1 MQVIT
6 STTDL
11 AAACHRLSSEPYI
24 TVDTEFIRERTYW
37 SQLCL
42 VQIAPPGADEDDAL
56 LIDPLAEG
64 IDLAPLF
71 DLMVNDD
78 VTKVFHAAR
87 QDVEIFH
94 HLSGKIPVPLV
105 DTQVMAMVC
114 GHGDQVG
121 YETIVRR
128 IARAEIDKSSRF
140 TDWSR
145 RPLTEKQLRYARS
158 DVTHLRQ
165 VFLALKDEVE
175 RSGRAHW
182 VAEEMA
188 ILTSPDTYIN
198 DPDMMWTRV
207 KARSNN
213 PKFLAVIRSI
223 ARWREITAQSR
234 DLPRSRVLKDDALI
248 EIATAKPKTPQD
260 FGKLRLAQRDVRK
273 PDVTAEILAA
283 VAEGQACPADR
294 LPKIQVPPRRR
305 EGSAAVSD
313 MLRVFLKARAD
324 ELKVASKLIAS
335 SSDLDALAGET
346 EPDLPLLKGWRRE
359 VFGEDAL
366 RICAGEI
373 GLAVG
378 PSGIRVISL
387 EVASEGHLDATR
399 ESVNANTG

>member
-6 STTDL
+6 STADL
-11 AAACHRLSSEPYI
+11 TSICRDFADAPFV

-42 VQIAPPGADEDDAL
+42 VQMARPGDSDDDAV

-64 IDLAPLF
+64 IDLEPLYE
-71 DLMVNDD
+71 LMANPSVI
-78 VTKVFHAAR
+78 KVFHASR

-94 HLSGKIPVPLV
+94 HMSGRIPTPLV

-121 YETIVRR
+121 YDTIVRR
-128 IARAEIDKSSRF
+128 ITKAEIDKSSRF

-145 RPLTEKQLRYARS
+145 RPLTQKQLKYALA
-158 DVTHLRQ
+158 DVTHLRD
-165 VFLALKDEVE
+165 VYLALKDDVAQ
-175 RSGRAHW
+175 SGRAHW
-182 VAEEMA
+182 VDEEMA
-188 ILTSPDTYIN
+188 ILTSPSTYVN
-198 DPDMMWTRV
+198 DPDFVWMRV
-207 KARSNN
+207 KARSSS
-213 PKFLAVIRSI
+213 PKFLAIIRSL

-234 DLPRSRVLKDDALI
+234 DIPRSRVLKDDALL
-248 EIATAKPKTPQD
+248 EIATAKPENVAE

-283 VAEGQACPADR
+283 VAEGMACPADHM
-294 LPKIQVPPRRR
+294 PKIEVPPRRR

-324 ELKVASKLIAS
+324 QLKVASKLIAS
-335 SSDLDALAGET
+335 SSDLDALAGE
-346 EPDLPLLKGWRRE
+346 EAPDLALLKGWRRE
-359 VFGEDAL
+359 VFGDDAIK
-366 RICAGEI
+366 ICSGKL

-378 PSGIRVISL
+378 RGGIRVIEL
-387 EVASEGHLDATR
+387 EQASESHLDPA
-399 ESVNANTG
+399 